1 MYKDILLP
9 IDMGEESSWRKALP
23 LAVDLGKSFGA
34 RLHIMTVLPDYSFHF
49 VAQYFPAGYEDKMIK
64 AADERLRA
72 FVREHVA
79 DDVQV
84 QLIVAHG
91 SIYREIIRAADEIGA
106 DLILM
111 ASHTPG
117 AADFLIGPNAEK
129 VLHHYKRSVL
139 VVRE

>member
-9 IDMGEESSWRKALP
+9 IDLGEESSWRKALP
-23 LAVDLGKSFGA
+23 LAVELGKSFGA

-72 FVREHVA
+72 FVHEHVPG
-79 DDVQV
+79 DVQV
-84 QLIVAHG
+84 QIIVAHG

-117 AADFLIGPNAEK
+117 VSDFLIGPNAEK